1 MNKTFGI
8 RNSKVFCVIFYS
20 SFSFVCNAIQTSYC
34 IILID
39 KVVFTDLIHDYRE
52 EKKTLGIIVLF
63 QREAKINL

>member
-8 RNSKVFCVIFYS
+8 RNSKVFCIIFYS

-39 KVVFTDLIHDYRE
+39 KDVFTDRIHDYRE
-52 EKKTLGIIVLF
+52 EKNIKNHCFIS
-63 QREAKINL
+63 AKRK